1 MIDDLW
7 KKVTIYVL
15 PRFLNPTWSSGNVF
29 PFIRYFKCSSSIS
42 ERGRPEANRH
52 TTQSWFGVS
61 PEDSLCTSDVKDGK
75 VLFGNLYDG
84 RNLYPLHHHDV
95 VQAMS
100 FSPSQYWLYI
110 ALDTFFVIWDLVVF
124 NL

>member
-1 MIDDLW
+1 MVW
-7 KKVTIYVL
+7 GFT
-15 PRFLNPTWSSGNVF
+15 R
-29 PFIRYFKCSSSIS
+29 R
-42 ERGRPEANRH
+42 
-52 TTQSWFGVS
+52 
-61 PEDSLCTSDVKDGK
+61 CTSDLKDGK

-124 NL
+124 NLWLEDVLANAKGDLL